1 MTYRKSAR
9 SFLEEA
15 GNERPAQMIGVM
27 CIVGGGIFER
37 YPKHKVAI
45 LQAGAGWLPYWAV
58 PLMKKP
64 PSE

>member
-1 MTYRKSAR
+1 MTYRTSAR

-37 YPKHKVAI
+37 YPKHKVSI
-45 LQAGAGWLPYWAV
+45 LQAGAGWLP
-58 PLMKKP
+58 
-64 PSE
+64 